1 MLSNTGKLVT
11 IYIVTGIIGKNFSKA
26 FAKHNIEKGF
36 HVTGNYPLNRI
47 FGEDEFLS
55 ACVTDRP
62 YSQLSEP
69 ASAPSSCQ
77 DSNGERTSVVFMK
90 VSPEII
96 RLFPQARPRKTGG
109 SKHRKSRIQTDTPEK
124 NDTENQRA
132 VKGKRKYSE
141 RTLEKK
147 TVKKR
152 VITVG
157 SSNREP

>member
-36 HVTGNYPLNRI
+36 HVTGNYPLNGI
-47 FGEDEFLS
+47 FGEDEFLFS
-55 ACVTDRP
+55 CVTDRP

-77 DSNGERTSVVFMK
+77 DCNGERTSVGFMK

-96 RLFPQARPRKTGG
+96 RLP
-109 SKHRKSRIQTDTPEK
+109 
-124 NDTENQRA
+124 
-132 VKGKRKYSE
+132 
-141 RTLEKK
+141 
-147 TVKKR
+147 
-152 VITVG
+152 
-157 SSNREP
+157 SS